1 MRYAQI
7 IIETGAVIG
16 DSHLS
21 GQVDRTDMIPIADDF
36 DLTHKRY
43 VNGEWITFTP
53 KPSEPQEEPEEEV
66 SEQDLVNAEI
76 LLNQAEILSNQNAT
90 DEVLAEILLNQVTA
104 LSQTI

>member
-16 DSHLS
+16 DSYLS
-21 GQVDRTDMIPIADDF
+21 GQVDKPNMIPIADDF

-53 KPSEPQEEPEEEV
+53 KPSEPQEEV